1 MNATEGCSAGI
12 PGAAAAHS
20 SGCNVHADELRQ
32 ERVAFMDDMEVVNE
46 RLLSHHVL
54 GTVLP

>member
-1 MNATEGCSAGI
+1 MVLRGDSRRRGRSLAWAQTLHTELE
-12 PGAAAAHS
+12 
-20 SGCNVHADELRQ
+20 DELLLK
-32 ERVAFMDDMEVVNE
+32 RVVFMDDMEVVNE